1 MTTSRNDPTRN
12 EFADMMTS
20 TNKRD
25 GGEVELLPLPPL
37 GECSENS
44 VREWCRANVERALAE
59 SRADAATEKGRREH
73 TQQWYAERLA
83 KIEEVAKREGLW
95 PEIAAIIANG
105 SGTRQLPNGSY
116 VYDPPTYAQQLNSAK
131 HKAERAEARAE
142 RLAGAL
148 RWIDSD
154 ETAKGANDGM
164 EEVGAIKSRARAA
177 LEQEPQE

>member
-1 MTTSRNDPTRN
+1 M
-12 EFADMMTS
+12 S

-25 GGEVELLPLPPL
+25 GGEVEQIIARLREVAASPYNFREAFDRGLLA
-37 GECSENS
+37 SN
-44 VREWCRANVERALAE
+44 AADALAE
-59 SRADAATEKGRREH
+59 SRAEVATEKGRREH

-131 HKAERAEARAE
+131 HKEERAEARAE
-142 RLAGAL
+142 RLAGAG
-148 RWIDSD
+148 RRVTAAFRAHAKTEGWAATRDS
-154 ETAKGANDGM
+154 
-164 EEVGAIKSRARAA
+164 ARECENAMLALDAA
-177 LEQEPQE
+177 LEQEPHHD

>member
-1 MTTSRNDPTRN
+1 MTGRR
-12 EFADMMTS
+12 
-20 TNKRD
+20 KRD
-25 GGEVELLPLPPL
+25 GGEDRRELQADGKHPAPCARHCESTAYEIEIRQLK
-37 GECSENS
+37 
-44 VREWCRANVERALAE
+44 RALAE

-116 VYDPPTYAQQLNSAK
+116 VYDPPTYAQKLNSAK

-142 RLAGAL
+142 RLAGFL
-148 RWIDSD
+148 RKAMSDLEAREADCENIDWLPWW
-154 ETAKGANDGM
+154 ND
-164 EEVGAIKSRARAA
+164 ARAE